1 MIARAASTGK
11 RLRKLSVDATAL
23 KRPVGAE
30 RQYIRSAEVIEEMNE
45 RWTRCSPWPL
55 HAGRRQDS
63 DSSVSPKPRETHG
76 AGGDERNTTLYLQEE
91 YNRAVAYGDVKK
103 ARAIID
109 HWIKLYGIKRTTE
122 QELTRILEEY
132 VWNGGKLEPGELTN
146 IEADQPSSG
155 TPRRDGG

>member
-1 MIARAASTGK
+1 
-11 RLRKLSVDATAL
+11 
-23 KRPVGAE
+23 
-30 RQYIRSAEVIEEMNE
+30 
-45 RWTRCSPWPL
+45 
-55 HAGRRQDS
+55 
-63 DSSVSPKPRETHG
+63 
-76 AGGDERNTTLYLQEE
+76 
-91 YNRAVAYGDVKK
+91 VAYGDVKK